1 MRRFLYDTNVF
12 VYALGGPSAHR
23 EPCRRVLSMAEGGQ
37 LRGEACVEL
46 VQEFAH
52 QRHRQTRQRDAAA
65 RGAERIAR
73 ACILHPLEAEDL
85 PLALRL
91 FAATPGLHCRDAC
104 FAAVA
109 LNRGI
114 DVILSA
120 DRAFDAVGGLQR
132 VDPVDEAAVA
142 ALSYT

>member
-1 MRRFLYDTNVF
+1 VRRFLYDTNIF
-12 VYALGGPSAHR
+12 VYALGGPSSYQ
-23 EPCRRVLSMAEGGQ
+23 EPCRRVLSMAERGR
-37 LRGEACVEL
+37 LSGEACVEL

-73 ACILHPLEAEDL
+73 ACVLHPLEAADL

-114 DVILSA
+114 DAILTA
-120 DRAFDAVGGLQR
+120 DRAFDAVGGLER
-132 VDPVDEAAVA
+132 VDPADEAAVD
-142 ALSYT
+142 ALTG